1 MVWASC
7 ATTALA
13 LAMFA
18 LYTPQQAAAVGTAA
32 DAMCIPTWDYGCP
45 CGVVCKKGGPPGGQ
59 GCPCQDTTNQYT
71 TPGKCVA
78 AVKCLATG
86 APGQNGGMGDIKQA
100 LDAVKSILDM
110 MKGGGGGGGG
120 GGDQGSNPLTNPTL
134 GGCAQYYNVTTP
146 SSDPCAVYVP
156 PVSNQLTGTSS
167 SAAGDLISS
176 LLTGGLN
183 TGATTNTNTSS
194 NTNTSTN
201 TNTNTPATSVD
212 TSGTTQTTQNTTA
225 TPVSVPQGST
235 ASLTPGVSGDIQ
247 YSTNGVTVLV
257 NNVDAKNGTQVAGF
271 YGTAAG
277 GQPTSVV
284 SGMCQGRPWASNF
297 LSSIIPSA
305 FFDSLCQLRGYAI
318 GAPAAPAPAVIKTA
332 APTATKPKV
341 TTPVKPSTPAAP
353 VATSS
358 GPYVE
363 PQADIWAVPSSV
375 PLGARTTVFWNA
387 KGVTSC
393 TETSPDGSFSQSS
406 LSGGAATV
414 PLSGPTTYTISCTT
428 PAGGHITNYVTVQLG
443 SN

>member
-1 MVWASC
+1 MIWASC
-7 ATTALA
+7 ATIALT
-13 LAMFA
+13 LTMVA
-18 LYTPQQAAAVGTAA
+18 LYIPQQAAAVGTAA
-32 DAMCIPTWDYGCP
+32 DAICFEPGMCQYGTR
-45 CGVVCKKGGPPGGQ
+45 CGKNGPPGVLNK
-59 GCPCQDTTNQYT
+59 PCSDSTNGFTTS
-71 TPGKCVA
+71 GKCVA
-78 AVKCLATG
+78 PFKCLATS
-86 APGQNGGMGDIKQA
+86 AQGQNGGMGDIKQA

-120 GGDQGSNPLTNPTL
+120 GGGEQSPATNPTL

-156 PVSNQLTGTSS
+156 PVSDQLTGTSS

-183 TGATTNTNTSS
+183 TGATTNTNTNTNTSS
-194 NTNTSTN
+194 NTNTATSDTN
-201 TNTNTPATSVD
+201 TSA
-212 TSGTTQTTQNTTA
+212 TTQTPQTSTA
-225 TPVSVPQGST
+225 TPISVPQGST

-257 NNVDAKNGTQVAGF
+257 NNVDAKNSTQVAGF

-305 FFDSLCQLRGYAI
+305 FFDSLCQLRGYAV
-318 GAPAAPAPAVIKTA
+318 GSPAAPAPAVVKAA

-341 TTPVKPSTPAAP
+341 TTPVKPSAPSTP
-353 VATSS
+353 VATST

-393 TETSPDGSFSQSS
+393 TETSPDGSFSQST

-414 PLSGPTTYTISCTT
+414 PLSGPTTYTISCVT